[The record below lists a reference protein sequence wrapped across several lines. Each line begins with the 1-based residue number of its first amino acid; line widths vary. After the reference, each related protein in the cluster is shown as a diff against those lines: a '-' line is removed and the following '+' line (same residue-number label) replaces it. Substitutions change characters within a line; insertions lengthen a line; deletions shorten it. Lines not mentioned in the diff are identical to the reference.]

1 MSTAVMNPDRPAPTI
16 GLWLMVAS
24 TTAVLVVGAALF
36 VVPSA

>member
-1 MSTAVMNPDRPAPTI
+1 MPAAVMNPDRLAPTI

-36 VVPSA
+36 VGPSV